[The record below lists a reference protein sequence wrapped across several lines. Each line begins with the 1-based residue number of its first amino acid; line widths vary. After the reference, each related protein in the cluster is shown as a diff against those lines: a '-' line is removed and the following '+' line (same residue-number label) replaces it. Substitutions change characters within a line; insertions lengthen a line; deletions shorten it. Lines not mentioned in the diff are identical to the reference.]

1 MTQEL
6 GARGSNARPVA
17 LTIGSYDGVHRGH
30 IALLGQLLATAAP
43 ENAETV
49 VITFDPH
56 PRCIVD
62 PAGCPPLLTTPS
74 EREGLLRALGVDR
87 VVTLRFTPALSQ
99 WSAEAFCD
107 KLIRAFALRAIVVG
121 PGFALGRER
130 AGDVY
135 FLRRYGSSH
144 GFRVITVQPATH
156 KGSPISS
163 SRIRTA
169 LTEGHLG
176 EANAMLG
183 RLYTLGG
190 KVVAGGHIGAG
201 LGFPTANLAPD
212 PGRCIPQNGIYASW
226 LEVDGRW
233 RPAATSIGVRP
244 TFGGGDVTIEAHVL
258 GFSGDLYGTRTR
270 LAFVRRLRGER
281 RFNSETALQAAIAA
295 DVERV
300 RALLQNA
307 EAPR

>member
-1 MTQEL
+1 MTEEL
-6 GARGSNARPVA
+6 GARGTSVRPAV

-30 IALLGQLLATAAP
+30 VTLLGHLQATAAP
-43 ENAETV
+43 EHAETV

-74 EREGLLRALGVDR
+74 EREVLLRKAGIDR
-87 VVTLRFTPALSQ
+87 VVTLRFTPELSQ

-107 KLIRAFALRAIVVG
+107 KLLRAFALRAIVVG

-130 AGDVY
+130 TGDVY
-135 FLRRYGSSH
+135 FLRRYGARH
-144 GFRVITVQPATH
+144 GFRVNTVQPATH
-156 KGSPISS
+156 KGVPISS

-169 LTEGHLG
+169 LMEGQLG

-190 KVVAGGHIGAG
+190 TVVEGEHVGAR
-201 LGFPTANLAPD
+201 LGFPTANLAAD

-258 GFSGDLYGTRTR
+258 DFAGDLYKTRTR

-281 RFNSETALQAAIAA
+281 RFKSESALQAAIAA

-300 RALLQNA
+300 RGLLQNA
-307 EAPR
+307 KEPQ

>member
-1 MTQEL
+1 MVEEL
-6 GARGSNARPVA
+6 GTRASGTRPVA

-30 IALLGQLLATAAP
+30 MTLMGHLFATAAP
-43 ENAETV
+43 GDAETV

-74 EREGLLRALGVDR
+74 ERELLLRAAGIDR
-87 VVTLRFTPALSQ
+87 VVTLRFTPELSQ
-99 WSAEAFCD
+99 LSADAFCD
-107 KLIRAFALRAIVVG
+107 ALLLAFDVRAIVVG

-135 FLRRYGSSH
+135 FLRRYGASH

-156 KGSPISS
+156 KGALISS

-190 KVVAGGHIGAG
+190 IVVEGEHIGAS

-212 PGRCIPQNGIYASW
+212 PGRCVPQNGIYASW

-244 TFGGGDVTIEAHVL
+244 TFGGSDVTIEAHVL
-258 GFSGDLYGTRTR
+258 DFSGDLYRTRTR
-270 LAFVRRLRGER
+270 LALVRRLRGER
-281 RFNSETALQAAIAA
+281 RFKSETALQAAIAA

>member
-1 MTQEL
+1 VTEEL
-6 GARGSNARPVA
+6 GSRGTSVRPAV

-30 IALLGQLLATAAP
+30 LTLLGQLQATTAP
-43 ENAETV
+43 DRAETV

-74 EREGLLRALGVDR
+74 EREVLLRKAGIDR
-87 VVTLRFTPALSQ
+87 VVTLRFTPELSQ

-107 KLIRAFALRAIVVG
+107 KLLRAFALRAIVVG

-130 AGDVY
+130 TGDVY
-135 FLRRYGSSH
+135 FLRRYGARQ

-156 KGSPISS
+156 KGAPISS

-169 LTEGHLG
+169 LMEGQLG

-183 RLYTLGG
+183 RLYTIGG
-190 KVVAGGHIGAG
+190 TVVEGEHVGAR

-258 GFSGDLYGTRTR
+258 DFAGDLYKTRTR

-281 RFNSETALQAAIAA
+281 RFKSESALQTAIAA

-300 RALLQNA
+300 RGLLQNA
-307 EAPR
+307 KEPQ